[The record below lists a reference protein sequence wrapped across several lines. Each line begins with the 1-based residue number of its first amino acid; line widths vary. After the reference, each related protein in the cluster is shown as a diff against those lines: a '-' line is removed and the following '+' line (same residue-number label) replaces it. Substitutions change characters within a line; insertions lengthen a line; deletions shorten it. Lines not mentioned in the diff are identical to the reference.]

1 MVRICGPHT
10 ILGAKTVEILGVL
23 LAYMNP
29 EATLP
34 LASALAAIAGFI
46 LLFGRA
52 PLRLI
57 ARGFRSAARTC
68 RGAVRGLR
76 RATRGFGSIVDKFD
90 L

>member
-1 MVRICGPHT
+1 
-10 ILGAKTVEILGVL
+10 
-23 LAYMNP
+23 MNP

-52 PLRLI
+52 PLRFI
-57 ARGFRSAARTC
+57 ARGFQSAARSC
-68 RGAVRGLR
+68 RRAVPGFR
-76 RATRGFGSIVDKFD
+76 RATRGFRSIVDKLD